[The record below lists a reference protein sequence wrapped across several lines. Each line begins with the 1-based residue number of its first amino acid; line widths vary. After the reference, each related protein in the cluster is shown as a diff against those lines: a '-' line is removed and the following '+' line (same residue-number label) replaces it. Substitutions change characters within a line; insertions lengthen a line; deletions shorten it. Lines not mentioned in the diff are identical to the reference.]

1 MSKSALSRE
10 QVGPFARSPSGERG
24 VGHDDL
30 QAIEGGLNMRRQLAA
45 QLVIIEIG
53 MQIGQDRTG
62 GFDAG
67 DPTERVIDAEMAR
80 VRPIAQRRWPPA
92 AHSGRRNKRGA
103 RNETQGTEYRHGPAG
118 PVTR

>member
-1 MSKSALSRE
+1 
-10 QVGPFARSPSGERG
+10 
-24 VGHDDL
+24 
-30 QAIEGGLNMRRQLAA
+30 MRRQLAA

-80 VRPIAQRRWPPA
+80 VRPIAQRVHNPDFGTGKRSNAGLRQPTQIGPPSPSTVMDWPACNRCSVTIGGYSLPT
-92 AHSGRRNKRGA
+92 GA
-103 RNETQGTEYRHGPAG
+103 SKQ
-118 PVTR
+118 